1 MTIKPDQNT
10 SKASSTRP
18 VRKGSKGPTETTR
31 LFIDVNE
38 AIRRTQNVSL
48 TRYVE

>member
-1 MTIKPDQNT
+1 MTSKPDQNT

-18 VRKGSKGPTETTR
+18 VRKQLKGAPETMR
-31 LFIDVNE
+31 LFLNVDEV
-38 AIRRTQNVSL
+38 IRRPQMMPL